1 MTGSGRCSDLSRAAD
16 EPLAGTASTA
26 EHWLLVEVPGP
37 WGRDVGTP
45 GVLPPRAHDALS
57 AWLERTPR
65 SRVHFVRRP
74 GRSNSRPLAF
84 VVRAEEMA
92 SDVRRIELEA
102 HDDLAN
108 VDFEADGEPD
118 RCAAR
123 PRLRARKPRR
133 LLRSPR
139 HSGVRGARRSVPR
152 CRALVVVPSG
162 RPSLRG
168 ERARPPGGNP
178 AGTSR
183 CGGRSRSHHPCARGR
198 DRARSVPG
206 ANLLRPATSRQRS
219 TRSGGPLDWLM
230 SQIFDSRPSRAWSF
244 GSAIEAAT
252 STRQPSR
259 RPQARY
265 SRPAAGPN
273 PRRSG
278 CCQRACSDRAGD
290 ATRGAGTRGR

>member
-74 GRSNSRPLAF
+74 GRSNGRPLAF

-108 VDFEADGEPD
+108 VDFEADGEPADAQLVLVCAHGSRDACCARLGTAVYGALEGRFLDVELWLSSHQGGHRFAANVLVLPAGVQLGRVDAEDAVALTTRALAGEIELD
-118 RCAAR
+118 RYRGRTCYDPHVQAAEHAIR
-123 PRLRARKPRR
+123 RAAGLVDVADLRLSSVEGPVVRFRDRDGNEHAAAVEETAGPVLPASCGAEPEAQRVLSAR
-133 LLRSPR
+133 LL
-139 HSGVRGARRSVPR
+139 
-152 CRALVVVPSG
+152 
-162 RPSLRG
+162 
-168 ERARPPGGNP
+168 
-178 AGTSR
+178 
-183 CGGRSRSHHPCARGR
+183 
-198 DRARSVPG
+198 
-206 ANLLRPATSRQRS
+206 
-219 TRSGGPLDWLM
+219 
-230 SQIFDSRPSRAWSF
+230 
-244 GSAIEAAT
+244 
-252 STRQPSR
+252 
-259 RPQARY
+259 
-265 SRPAAGPN
+265 
-273 PRRSG
+273 
-278 CCQRACSDRAGD
+278 
-290 ATRGAGTRGR
+290 